1 MLQSLRNIWDI
12 PDLRKRVLF
21 TLGLLAVYRL
31 GNHVPTPGINAKA
44 LIDFFEQNRANWF
57 GLVDMFSGGNLS
69 RVTVFALGIMPYISA
84 SIILQLLTV
93 VWPYLEKLSKE
104 GELGRRKIT
113 QYTRYGTVLLSI
125 VQSLGIAVYLE
136 KMTVGQQFQIVE
148 SPGIGFKLMTVLTL
162 TTGTAFI
169 MWLGEQITERGIGN
183 GMSLLIFAG
192 IVVGFPRGVLDSVQK
207 IQRGELGL
215 ITALLL
221 VAMMVLV
228 VAAIVFVER
237 GQRRITVQYAKRV
250 VGRRMYG
257 GQSTHLPLRVN
268 TSGVIP
274 VIFASSIIAFPQT
287 IASWW
292 STNNP
297 WMQAVADQLKW
308 GMPLYNLLYV
318 AFIIFFC
325 YFYTSIV
332 FNPDDVAENM
342 RKYGGFV
349 PGIRPGKRTAE
360 YLDHILGRITFG
372 GAIYLALIA
381 ILPEFLITGFKVAP
395 IPVIGPGLD
404 AFLTNNNLDWVTEGL
419 GLNFYFGGTSLLI
432 IVGVAMDTV
441 AQVEAQLI
449 MRHYEG
455 FSGPGKGRRIRGRR

>member
-1 MLQSLRNIWDI
+1 MLQSLKNIWEI

-21 TLGLLAVYRL
+21 TLGLLGVYRL
-31 GNHVPTPGINAKA
+31 GAHVPTPGINSKA
-44 LIDFFEQNRANWF
+44 LIDFFEQNRGNWM
-57 GLVDMFSGGNLS
+57 GLVDMFSGGNLGK
-69 RVTVFALGIMPYISA
+69 VTVFALGIMPYISA

-113 QYTRYGTVLLSI
+113 QYTRYGTVVLSI
-125 VQSLGIAVYLE
+125 IQSLGIAAYLE
-136 KMTVGQQFQIVE
+136 RMTLQDKFHIVDH
-148 SPGIGFKLMTVLTL
+148 PGIGFKLMCVLTL

-169 MWLGEQITERGIGN
+169 MWLGEQITDRGIGN
-183 GMSLLIFAG
+183 GMSLIIFAG
-192 IVVGFPRGVLDSVQK
+192 IVVGFPRGLIDTAQK
-207 IQRGELGL
+207 VMRQELSL
-215 ITALLL
+215 IAALVL
-221 VAMMVLV
+221 VAMMVFV
-228 VAAIVFVER
+228 IGIIVFVER

-287 IASWW
+287 IASFFQA
-292 STNNP
+292 NNP
-297 WMQAVADQLKW
+297 WMQAVSDQLRW
-308 GMPLYNLLYV
+308 SMPLYNLLYI

-325 YFYTSIV
+325 YFYTAIV

-342 RKYGGFV
+342 RKYGGFI
-349 PGIRPGKRTAE
+349 PGIRPGKKTAE
-360 YLDHILGRITFG
+360 HLDHILGRITFG
-372 GAIYLALIA
+372 GAVYLAIVAL
-381 ILPEFLITGFKVAP
+381 LPEFLIAGFRVDP
-395 IPVIGPGLD
+395 IPVIGIPLD
-404 AFLTNNNLDWVTEGL
+404 NFLTQNNLDWITRGL

-432 IVGVAMDTV
+432 VVGVAMDTV
-441 AQVEAQLI
+441 AQVEAQLV

-455 FSGPGKGRRIRGRR
+455 FGGKGGRRIRGRR